1 MFTRTHTSFT
11 DSAKQREENLQTE
24 IEELKEEL
32 CRLRENSESKIS
44 VLDRTVRRLEQENR
58 KLQVDVSDTP
68 SALQGILNL
77 RCFSLLFTANASLA
91 PQSSLPLRNEQAAL
105 KAEESLSEAL
115 RERVQVRWFATF
127 HSPAICIPSDSEA
140 SAPAPAHLLGLGSRA
155 AVRAAPA
162 ADVMR
167 PPLQVLVD
175 ELAKA
180 EEGSLRP
187 DRRAPA

>member
-1 MFTRTHTSFT
+1 M
-11 DSAKQREENLQTE
+11 
-24 IEELKEEL
+24 
-32 CRLRENSESKIS
+32 
-44 VLDRTVRRLEQENR
+44 RRLEQENR

-115 RERVQVRWFATF
+115 RERVQVRWFARF
-127 HSPAICIPSDSEA
+127 HSPAISIPSDSVA
-140 SAPAPAHLLGLGSRA
+140 SAPAPAHATDAARLRVASGRPRRA
-155 AVRAAPA
+155 GRGRK
-162 ADVMR
+162 R